1 MQFFKRTD
9 PVFLL
14 FFLLLLGL
22 IFFRGERSDNNIASS
37 ATDRSENLILAT
49 GYVASDLEAVYL
61 LDQTTGR
68 LSAGV
73 LSRRSG
79 KFQGL
84 FERNINQD
92 LAEVLQKKGIGPLTS
107 APQYMLVTGELDAE
121 SRGTSLW
128 KVAKSVVYI
137 AEANSGMLLVYT
149 IPWQES
155 LHGADQPSKDMLQF
169 LTAEQFQAGNLPK
182 AK

>member
-22 IFFRGERSDNNIASS
+22 LLFRGEHSDNNIAGS
-37 ATDRSENLILAT
+37 ATDRTDNLILAT
-49 GYVASDLEAVYL
+49 GYVAPDVEAVYSF
-61 LDQTTGR
+61 DQNSGR

-79 KFQGL
+79 TFQAL

-92 LAEVLQKKGIGPLTS
+92 LAEVLRKKESTFPS
-107 APQYMLVTGELDAE
+107 VPRYALVTGELDSE
-121 SRGTSLW
+121 RRGTSLW
-128 KVAKSVVYI
+128 TVAKSVVYI
-137 AEANSGMLLVYT
+137 AEINSGMLLVYT

-169 LTAEQFQAGNLPK
+169 LTAEQFQPGNLPK